1 MAQHTQATGLTRH
14 YIEALVA
21 TLGANGYGETL
32 QRFTIEEL
40 RGFPYTPET
49 LAVIVREATDFLK
62 DEFMGQTLRPCKL
75 GARALIFELVTPCKT
90 LREALIKSF
99 QFYGLMVEDFV
110 YQLREIDGQ
119 AEIEICFVEAGSDK
133 NNLLREWLPILWHRF
148 ATWLIDEEINLSTVE
163 FSHSPKAELAEYA
176 QVFSCPCV
184 FEQPKTV
191 VRFDSSFL
199 DKKIRRCSGDVKN
212 YFNYNTI
219 DFTRLPIAQ
228 LGLKADLKR
237 SVGDFFEAEQKF
249 PTIEQM
255 AMQHFMCSQTLRRRL
270 KAENTSYRQLK
281 EEIRRERVV
290 KYLAI
295 GDISISEVSRM
306 GGFAEPNGL
315 TRAVKSWF
323 GVCPKDYRSQIGLC

>member
-1 MAQHTQATGLTRH
+1 MAQHAQTTGLTRH

-21 TLGANGYGETL
+21 TLDLNGYGDSVE
-32 QRFTIEEL
+32 RFTLEDL
-40 RGFPYTPET
+40 RRFPYTPES
-49 LAVIVREATDFLK
+49 LAIVVREATDFLQ
-62 DEFMGQTLRPCKL
+62 DEFMGQALQPCKP

-90 LREALIKSF
+90 LREALIKCF
-99 QFYGLMVEDFV
+99 QFYGLMVEDFN
-110 YQLREIDGQ
+110 YQLREVDGE
-119 AEIEICFVEAGSDK
+119 AEIEICFLKGESDS

-148 ATWLIDEEINLSTVE
+148 STWLIDEEINLTAVE
-163 FSHSPKAELAEYA
+163 FSHSPKAEIEEYV

-184 FEQPKTV
+184 FEQATTV

-199 DKKIRRCSGDVKN
+199 DRKIRRCSEDVKN

-219 DFTRLPIAQ
+219 DLTRLPIAQ
-228 LGLKADLKR
+228 MGLKAELKR
-237 SVGDFFEAEQKF
+237 SVGDFFETEQKF

-255 AMQHFMCSQTLRRRL
+255 AMRHFMCNQTLRRRL
-270 KAENTSYRQLK
+270 KTENTSYRQLK

-295 GDISISEVSRM
+295 EDISISEVSRM